1 MVVNKRMLTGKRE
14 ASRSHTS
21 GVEDFTMLVEAYQ
34 GIIHHF
40 EGLLIKVIPLNKR
53 TEVKEIMDCLY
64 HLSRHKSLD
73 GR

>member
-1 MVVNKRMLTGKRE
+1 MLTGKRE
-14 ASRSHTS
+14 AGRSHTS
-21 GVEDFTMLVEAYQ
+21 GMEDFTMLVEACQ

-40 EGLLIKVIPLNKR
+40 EGLLIKVIPSNKI
-53 TEVKEIMDCLY
+53 TEVEEIADSLY